1 VKTIGIA
8 MSLNYNKQLV
18 NTLAFVLLCV
28 GFLLIS
34 GNASADAYDHKMT
47 VSPSTQSGDPEEQL
61 QYTITIENTGDNDD
75 TYDMTVTNSTIPTG
89 YTAFIL
95 PSSLSVEEDE
105 SGTATLFVKIANR
118 TTSTAEGGDTAQ
130 ISFKSTSQNA
140 DLGGKSKTQTA
151 SLTVNNVYG
160 TTLTPSVGEQ
170 TVNPN
175 ENVKF
180 QVSVKNSG
188 GNTEDS
194 VTISFSANGVDSW
207 DITPQPSTLTLDI
220 DEIGYFNLSVTPD
233 IEATAGLKS
242 ISIISTSEDGQ
253 TVASTSVT
261 VKVNQLPALQ
271 VDKVGSSSKDVE
283 AGKRVY
289 YSFEVINK
297 GNAVDTFNLAVDTSS
312 LPEGW
317 DASLDQDKISNLGVD
332 DNITLTDVLVVKA
345 PDNAAAESETSII
358 VTISSDFNSSVN
370 STYTSRST
378 VLQKF
383 EPKISIVGEDTMSG
397 KPEEQVNFT
406 IKIAND
412 GNGEDEISLTLMGGN
427 SSWGQLGDSAFTLS
441 AGTNAT
447 TTLRVT
453 PPKDTEAKNGYILIV
468 KATSEDDTTSASRN
482 TFINVEQI
490 FEVSVQVSGDSSKK
504 GDPGDELTY
513 AITVKNKGNGEDTV
527 SLSLEGD
534 KASWG
539 SVIDE
544 VELTSGESTSVN
556 LTVNI
561 DDDATVG
568 DNDIVVRGTSEDNPS
583 ANDTGTVKVTVNKQ
597 FKVDVVVSSK
607 SGDPGSTI
615 TYPVR
620 VQNEGTGVD
629 TFSVTI
635 DDYPEGW
642 SVDPVSFQVEDIEA
656 GGEQVVNL
664 NVSIRSG
671 EDNKAFSIN
680 LTASSDEA
688 RKENPPK
695 YVNTTVSIITIV
707 NQEYWIELD
716 LDDPGDINVAATV
729 GIPTS
734 VDFDVVNK
742 GTGEDVVSL
751 TATGP
756 DGWTSVSFSSNYVS
770 VEEGGQ
776 EEVSLFITVPEDT
789 ADQVYDIVVTGVSDC
804 DTCDEEGA
812 RSNYAITFKV
822 DVTLSR
828 GVEISAD
835 VIQVSKLPGAVANFT
850 VDLKNAGDGSDT
862 ILLSILDDD
871 LSWASLNRTQVSLD
885 KEGTGSVVVSVSLPT
900 YDLNNLTNQERTAL
914 QGNSYEITIKAK
926 SAGDLSVSQNVDLTT
941 NIGQIYGAKIEVI
954 GDKSVTSYPSTET
967 DDSERTEKFTF
978 KLTNTGNKQDTIDE
992 NIIATTYPDE
1002 WDVTLYQSS
1011 SCTSSFSGSI
1021 GAGQSKY
1028 LYLCA
1033 IPDQDSD
1040 IGNYT
1045 ILTEFSPN
1053 GGSEPAETVSVTLE
1067 VASPKRDLEATAIDS
1082 SKEIYPEYEGS
1093 TTQNSVKFKVKL
1105 DNTGSNLDK
1114 FIPEVES
1121 SLEDDWSV
1129 TFWQDSSKTQTW
1141 PTSGVEIEDGEL
1153 DDLWVFVEVN
1163 DEADE
1168 GNETIEI
1175 SIRDEEDDPNAR
1187 AEISLTV
1194 IVQRPEIT
1202 ISASKISLEIDG
1214 EIGNASTVKE
1224 EDTLVILVDVE
1235 NTGTADA
1242 DDVRIEVFYYP
1253 KKSPETQN
1261 EIDNLLIAGFELDE
1275 GKNTYVKTLYDKTT
1289 NIKSQNM
1296 KSIAS
1301 DDWLIEGGE
1310 WYVEARADYDEDND
1324 NGEILEPNE
1333 NNNDARYSELL
1344 RVKPDLI
1351 IDTMRVDSKYS
1362 GESAQTPNIDDIVT
1376 FTVTVSNTGAAD
1388 VKGARLYITADSSE
1402 DNEIL
1407 KDRTNKDHVEFD
1419 VDAGETTD
1427 VRFRWKA
1434 TEEEWSSFRA
1444 EINPVCEDYNIQD
1457 FECESDGDGF
1467 AAETDRMFDELGRYA
1482 DNEYP
1487 RTGVFEQNEVEVK
1500 FETLPDFRIK
1510 KVAMDPRDPEVGESV
1525 EITVTVEN
1533 IGNADWQIS
1542 SKPLTVKFEDGT
1554 GNEWTSSVGE
1564 SINQADTTEVKFT
1577 WKVPDEDNKDELTLT
1592 WTIEAGTGSFEI
1604 KQCNTCDEFSLGG
1617 GTDNDEYNQDLELV
1631 LPAVLGEIEFINTL
1645 TERELVKGVPL
1656 LWPVAI
1662 LVGGLVL
1669 GMVAIPIL
1677 RRRGGSSSSSGSE
1690 ESDEGESNEDSG
1702 SEEAAVPSKIGV
1714 VIVSTVDGKTAN
1726 VKVPSNMP
1734 VNKLLQNCIEKFQL
1748 PHANFAVML
1757 NGAPVDVNLSLADA
1771 GLTDS
1776 CQIDL
1781 VPLE

>member
-1 VKTIGIA
+1 
-8 MSLNYNKQLV
+8 MSLNYNKQLAHA
-18 NTLAFVLLCV
+18 LAFVLLCV

-75 TYDMTVTNSTIPTG
+75 TYDMSVTNSTIPTG

-118 TTSTAEGGDTAQ
+118 TTNTAEGGDTAQ
-130 ISFKSTSQNA
+130 ISFKSKSQNS
-140 DLGGKSKTQTA
+140 DSGGKTKTQTA

-160 TTLTPSVGEQ
+160 TTLTPSTGEK

-180 QVSVKNSG
+180 QVSVKNTG

-194 VTISFSANGVDSW
+194 VTISFSANGVDQW

-220 DEIGYFNLSVTPD
+220 DEVGYFNLSVTPD

-242 ISIISTSEDGQ
+242 ISIISTSEDGE
-253 TVASTSVT
+253 TVSSTSVT
-261 VKVNQLPALQ
+261 VQVNQLPALQ

-289 YSFEVINK
+289 YSFEVTNK

-312 LPEGW
+312 LPDGW

-345 PDNAAAESETSII
+345 PDDAAAESETSII
-358 VTISSDFNSSVN
+358 VTISSDYNSSIN
-370 STYTSRST
+370 STYTSRTT
-378 VLQKF
+378 VLQNY
-383 EPKISIVGEDTMSG
+383 EPKISIVGEDTMSA

-412 GNGEDEISLTLMGGN
+412 GNGEDDISLSLIGGN
-427 SSWGQLGDSAFTLS
+427 ASWGQLGDSAFTLA
-441 AGTNAT
+441 AGTNDT

-453 PPKDTEAKNGYILIV
+453 PPKDTEAKNGYILV
-468 KATSEDDTTSASRN
+468 VRATSEDGVTTNSRN
-482 TFINVEQI
+482 SFINVDQI

-513 AITVKNKGNGEDTV
+513 SITVKNKGNGEDTV
-527 SLSLEGD
+527 SLTLEGD

-539 SVIDE
+539 SIIDE
-544 VELTSGESTSVN
+544 VELTSGESTTVN

-568 DNDIVVRGTSEDNPS
+568 DNDIIVRGTSEDNPS

-607 SGDPGSTI
+607 SGDPGATI
-615 TYPVR
+615 VYPVR

-629 TFSVTI
+629 TFSVTV

-656 GGEQVVNL
+656 GGEAIVNL
-664 NVSIRSG
+664 SVSIRSG
-671 EDNKAFSIN
+671 ENNKAFTIN

-695 YVNTTVSIITIV
+695 FVNTTVSIITIV

-716 LDDPGDINVAATV
+716 LDNPGDINVDATV
-729 GIPTS
+729 GVPTS

-742 GTGEDVVSL
+742 GTGDDVVSL
-751 TATGP
+751 TATAP

-770 VEEGGQ
+770 VAEGGQ

-789 ADQVYDIVVTGVSDC
+789 ADQVYDVVVQGVSDC

-812 RSNYAITFKV
+812 KSNYAITFKV
-822 DVTLSR
+822 DVTLAR

-835 VIQVSKLPGAVANFT
+835 VTSVSKLPGTTANFT
-850 VDLKNAGDGSDT
+850 VDLKNTGDGSDS

-885 KEGTGSVVVSVSLPT
+885 KEGTGSVTVSVSLPV
-900 YDLNNLTNQERTAL
+900 YDLANLTNQERTAL
-914 QGNSYEITIKAK
+914 QGNNYEITIKAK
-926 SAGDLSVSQNVDLTT
+926 SAGDLSISENVDLTT
-941 NIGQIYGAKIEVI
+941 VIGQIYGAKIEVI

-967 DDSERTEKFTF
+967 DASERTEKFTF
-978 KLTNTGNKQDTIDE
+978 KLTNTGNKQDSIDD

-1002 WDVTLYQSS
+1002 WDVALYQSS
-1011 SCTSSFSGSI
+1011 SCSSSFSGSI

-1033 IPDQDSD
+1033 APDQDSD

-1053 GGSEPAETVSVTLE
+1053 GGTEPAETVSVTLE
-1067 VASPKRDLEATAIDS
+1067 VASPRRDLEATAIDS
-1082 SKEIYPEYEGS
+1082 AKEIYPEYEGS
-1093 TTQNSVKFKVKL
+1093 STQNSVKFKVKL

-1121 SLEDDWSV
+1121 SLEDDWEV
-1129 TFWQDSSKTQTW
+1129 TFWQDSSKTQQW
-1141 PTSGVEIEDGEL
+1141 PASGVEIEDGEL

-1187 AEISLTV
+1187 GEVSLTV
-1194 IVQRPEIT
+1194 IVQRPEIVV
-1202 ISASKISLEIDG
+1202 SSSKISLEIDG
-1214 EIGNASTVKE
+1214 EIGNATTVKE
-1224 EDTLVILVDVE
+1224 EDTVVILVDVE
-1235 NTGTADA
+1235 NVGTADA
-1242 DDVRIEVFYYP
+1242 DDVRVEVFYYP

-1275 GKNTYVKTLYDKTT
+1275 GKNTYIKTLYDKTT
-1289 NIKSQNM
+1289 NIKSNNM

-1310 WYVEARADYDEDND
+1310 WYVEVRADYDEDND

-1344 RVKPDLI
+1344 RVKPDLQ

-1362 GESAQTPNIDDIVT
+1362 GSSAQTPNIDDIVT

-1407 KDRTNKDHVEFD
+1407 RDRTNKDHVEFD

-1434 TEEEWSSFRA
+1434 VGEEWSSFRA
-1444 EINPVCEDYNIQD
+1444 EVNPVCDDYNIQE
-1457 FECESDGDGF
+1457 FECESEGDGF
-1467 AAETDRMFDELGRYA
+1467 AVETDRMFDELGRYA

-1487 RTGVFEQNEVEVK
+1487 RSGIFTQNEVEVK

-1510 KVAMDPRDPEVGESV
+1510 KVAMDPRNPEVGEEV

-1533 IGNADWQIS
+1533 IGNADWSPTKTLSVI
-1542 SKPLTVKFEDGT
+1542 FEDGT
-1554 GNEWTSSVGE
+1554 GYEKSESVSE
-1564 SINQADTTEVKFT
+1564 SINQADTTEVKFIWT
-1577 WKVPDEDNKDELTLT
+1577 VPDEDNKDELTLT
-1592 WTIEAGTGSFEI
+1592 WTIDAGTGNFEI
-1604 KQCNTCDEFSLGG
+1604 KQCDTCDDSSPGG
-1617 GTDNDEYNQDLELV
+1617 GTDNDEYTDTLPLV
-1631 LPAVLGEIEFINTL
+1631 LPAVLGEIEAINYL
-1645 TERELVKGVPL
+1645 TERELIKGVPL
-1656 LWPVAI
+1656 LYPALAGI
-1662 LVGGLVL
+1662 ALVL
-1669 GMVAIPIL
+1669 AMVAVPIL
-1677 RRRGGSSSSSGSE
+1677 RRRGRGRSKSRPTDDE
-1690 ESDEGESNEDSG
+1690 ESDDDSG
-1702 SEEAAVPSKIGV
+1702 EEETTAVPSKIGV

-1757 NGAPVDVNLSLADA
+1757 NGAAVDVNLSLADA

>member
-1 VKTIGIA
+1 MKTIGIA

-1662 LVGGLVL
+1662 LVGGFVL